1 MTTEPNLLSAD
12 GIPLRFGVTLKAD
25 SCATGHANIVVK
37 TPGNDNQG
45 WAITALP
52 NPFAIGYAR
61 AINDIVGKVLPRET
75 ANPNFCP
82 EAVCTNTENM
92 GNQTVSIDTCRLI
105 WHVFPE
111 VWTPV
116 EPSIKNQDQLLAVQ
130 IADLLN
136 KQNLVLSLGI
146 TANNRQL

>member
-92 GNQTVSIDTCRLI
+92 GNQTVSIDQASKIKINYLPFKLPTFLMKKTVFIVRNHSKQPITLKSRL
-105 WHVFPE
+105 
-111 VWTPV
+111 
-116 EPSIKNQDQLLAVQ
+116 SQ
-130 IADLLN
+130 I
-136 KQNLVLSLGI
+136 
-146 TANNRQL
+146 